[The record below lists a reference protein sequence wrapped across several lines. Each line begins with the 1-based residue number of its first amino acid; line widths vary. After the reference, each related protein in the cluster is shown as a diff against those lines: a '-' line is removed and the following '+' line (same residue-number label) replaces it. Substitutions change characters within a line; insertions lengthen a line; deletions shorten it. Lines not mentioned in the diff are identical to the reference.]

1 MVATHDEESPKQE
14 IAAVSASSSRTTEG
28 SARVLPRYLPPMV
41 EQQPLL
47 LNHSRSTSSVTSSSD
62 SEYYGSTATSPPRSI
77 WLLKEPPAAHDN
89 SDENTDVNATNKK
102 PSWFKTLDR
111 EALQFALRMAILI
124 TISALF
130 VLCGDASAKYPSGM
144 WVLVSVLFVSWFP
157 SLDAASVMEKITQ
170 RLIGT
175 FVGAVLGL
183 GCGFFSLLLPSF
195 QRTFLACCLFVGT
208 FGVIFLAGECK
219 VGAKKVIRRYAYATI
234 LCELT
239 FCICM
244 LPFGLDEDPKWK
256 CGVWRVCNV
265 IVGCVLGALGSV
277 TVCPKSTT
285 DVLHDKTARQV
296 KLAGEAAEAVLHLAA
311 DCLAGKVRVTRLA
324 DELIQA
330 PLQTT
335 QRWKMKRVLSGLSE
349 ASSKLS
355 TDADVALR
363 KYEDAIADW
372 NASKSL
378 FPLAKFDPFNAGQ
391 SEERKLVQS
400 EIAKTLAR
408 ALRIHTTI
416 VVLDGMIRSEA
427 DFNFDESELDLMDE
441 TGTLMRRMLTLPFKR
456 ANDLAAIQLFDK
468 LEASRAKIQ
477 KLSNAIAHPTGV
489 PAEQHQREKEM
500 QEFKASLLVSDVKN
514 DDDLGRG
521 IPKFA
526 STGVDNS
533 LFFLQLVEHL
543 ILRSLRL
550 FQAWKLVQVIEE
562 RSFGKHRLSSTN
574 TDRTDDMQSERSLII
589 A

>member
-1 MVATHDEESPKQE
+1 MAAINDDEYGASL
-14 IAAVSASSSRTTEG
+14 AASER
-28 SARVLPRYLPPMV
+28 LPRYLTV

-47 LNHSRSTSSVTSSSD
+47 LNHSRSASTVTSLSE
-62 SEYYGSTATSPPRSI
+62 SEYGTANSPPGSI
-77 WLLKEPPAAHDN
+77 WLLREPPASQDIT
-89 SDENTDVNATNKK
+89 SDDDIDVKATTGKTA
-102 PSWFKTLDR
+102 PWFKTLDR

-130 VLCGDASAKYPSGM
+130 VLCGDESDKYPGGM

-175 FVGAVLGL
+175 FVGAALGL
-183 GCGFFSLLLPSF
+183 GCGFTSLLLPSF

-244 LPFGLDEDPKWK
+244 LPFGLEENPKWAR
-256 CGVWRVCNV
+256 GVWRVCNV

-324 DELIQA
+324 DELIQS

-408 ALRIHTTI
+408 AMRFHTTI

-427 DFNFDESELDLMDE
+427 DFNFDDSELDHIMDE
-441 TGTLMRRMLTLPFKR
+441 TGTLMRRMLTLPFQR
-456 ANDLAAIQLFDK
+456 ENDLAAIQIFDK
-468 LEASRAKIQ
+468 LEDTRAKIQ
-477 KLSNAIAHPTGV
+477 RLSNAIAHASGV
-489 PAEQHQREKEM
+489 SAEQQQREQEM
-500 QEFKASLLVSDVKN
+500 REFKASLLVSDVKN

-526 STGVDNS
+526 STGVENS

-562 RSFGKHRLSSTN
+562 RSFGRDRMLGTN
-574 TDRTDDMQSERSLII
+574 TDRTDDMQSERSLVL